1 MSDERTVLVPSNCE
15 ILSHA
20 STEILHTYRNG
31 EVLVR
36 TAAPID
42 STETLINSGVCLDSR
57 LDGQTNRLLESSRSP
72 LDAFSDRDIITAYLE
87 LIGPLDPDWLLILQQ
102 LEIELLQFQPEH
114 SFLSRGSVQAFRQ
127 ALKQYFVIGVV
138 PISAET
144 KPQPPAPESGE
155 EEVWIVVQDQ
165 PDRTA
170 LIQELNSIPEVSI
183 DPNQPIE
190 SVGFYLRLRGRVSA
204 QGQAALLQHP
214 HVLAV
219 EPYSPVQPEDEVA
232 GLILAG
238 QYNSLGQPQGS
249 YLRWLEDHGING
261 AGVTIGIVDAGVEA
275 NHPAFTGRI
284 KQLNPD
290 RKSWHGTFVAGHAAG
305 CYLEEKDSNQFI
317 YGLGM
322 APKAEILIQD
332 NQSTPIALCRE
343 TVTEKS
349 PSGQIGSIQNNSW
362 GAGTKNPM
370 DYGSQEAT
378 YDRLV
383 RNADPDSA
391 IAKPLNICFSAGNS
405 GINGLTR
412 PKAAKNIIVTGNSEN
427 YRPATGKEQSDSI
440 DQLYQGPRGS
450 SYGNCG
456 DGRIAPHL
464 VAPGEWTA
472 SANYDSNPGDR
483 EYISSQLTWGSGTSA
498 ASPKT
503 AGACALLIQ
512 WWRQH
517 HYNQDPSPALLKAML
532 VNGAEPLK
540 AGGFIPNMQQGWGRL
555 NLENVLRPDVQRIYI
570 DQSIRLK
577 QRGDNQTWKIR
588 VANPNLPVKV
598 TLCWTDPP
606 GALGT
611 GTSTASAIVNKLA
624 LRLEA
629 NGETYRGNQFQNG
642 WSYQDGSRDREGWDN
657 LQNIFLAPGTAT
669 GTLQVTVTAL
679 EITTNCLTGKI
690 DIPQQDF
697 ALVISNATIETD
709 QTSVFVSVDPNTNT
723 QTKPKDSGDYWAG
736 RNQDRQSVDYDWWQ
750 KIDNNTKPKPKPA
763 TQQQIEAWWMREDIG
778 SSKPESDRALPPAIV
793 ESLEASITV
802 VTADQSH
809 QIVMANRTESE
820 SSRTNSSEGLVTM
833 GGGKIAE
840 STKDITSLLQYPVDL
855 SRALLQLMQN
865 WTQFGSLQ
873 QKQVAVLLV
882 GAGTRVTADDL
893 FALRRL
899 AQLGQLYLIS
909 TDAQLLSFL
918 VQRVHYSPNLFCRL
932 AKDENA
938 LPTLLR
944 DTIVEASGGQQC
956 EIEMNSIV
964 IENNW
969 LSYYSFN
976 VTHLDRHLTIRLQFP
991 LQQALPKIAL
1001 YRPGQETIELSS
1013 SISGIQVTSGEDF
1026 LQIDCDR
1033 SSISAGAWKLLLQQA
1048 TPDDTYRIRVWAW
1061 TDLGISID
1069 QKTLS
1074 VSDQE
1079 LEFLMTVRGGEGITF
1094 HRLQG
1099 QPRLIQETTSSRE
1112 VESDRF
1118 IEATAIAPREGQRQ
1132 PESSRTV
1139 NAAEL
1144 GTVIRVMPSQ
1154 PGAIALDVPM
1164 WVEGTDPQGVQFTR
1178 LIRQSLL
1185 HLESR
1190 SQWRQR
1196 LVEAA
1201 ELFFTS
1207 ARMIGVE
1214 REAEAIVRLKLQ
1226 RSDRTRWVSVTSPSL
1241 RTQLEW
1247 ILKQSWSTQECLVG
1261 ITGDELFG
1269 LYRALK

>member
-1 MSDERTVLVPSNCE
+1 MSDTERTILVPANCE

-20 STEILHTYRNG
+20 TTEILHTYRNG

-36 TAAPID
+36 TAAPIEP
-42 STETLINSGVCLDSR
+42 TETLINPGICLESP
-57 LDGQTNRLLESSRSP
+57 TNRLLESNRSR
-72 LDAFSDRDIITAYLE
+72 LDSFSDRDIITAYLE

-127 ALKQYFVIGVV
+127 ALKQSFVIDVV
-138 PISAET
+138 PIGAET
-144 KPQPPAPESGE
+144 KPQPPAPESGV
-155 EEVWIVVQDQ
+155 EEVWIIVQDQ

-190 SVGFYLRLRGRVSA
+190 TVGFYLRLRGQVSA
-204 QGQAALLQHP
+204 QGQAALLHHP

-238 QYNSLGQPQGS
+238 QYNSSGQPQGS

-261 AGVTIGIVDAGVEA
+261 AGVTIGIVDAGVET
-275 NHPAFTGRI
+275 NHSAFTGRI
-284 KQLNPD
+284 KQLNPE
-290 RKSWHGTFVAGHAAG
+290 RRSWHGTFVAGHAAG
-305 CYLEEKDSNQFI
+305 CYLQEKDSNQFI
-317 YGLGM
+317 YGLGI
-322 APKAEILIQD
+322 APKAELLIQD

-349 PSGQIGSIQNNSW
+349 PSGQTGSVQNNSW

-383 RNADPDSA
+383 RNADPDGA
-391 IAKPLNICFSAGNS
+391 IAKPLTICFSAGNS
-405 GINGLTR
+405 GVNGLTR

-427 YRPATGKEQSDSI
+427 YRPTIGKDQSDSI

-450 SYGNCG
+450 SHGNCG

-512 WWRQH
+512 WWRHH

-540 AGGFIPNMQQGWGRL
+540 ASGFIPNMQQGWGRL
-555 NLENVLRPDVQRIYI
+555 NLENVLRPDVQRIHV

-588 VANPNLPVKV
+588 VANPNQPVKV
-598 TLCWTDPP
+598 TLCWSDPP

-629 NGETYRGNQFQNG
+629 NGETHRGNQFQNG
-642 WSYQDGSRDREGWDN
+642 WSYQNGSRDREGWDN

-697 ALVISNATIETD
+697 ALVISNAAIETE
-709 QTSVFVSVDPNTNT
+709 QTSVFVSVDPAT
-723 QTKPKDSGDYWAG
+723 QTKPSASGDYWAG
-736 RNQDRQSVDYDWWQ
+736 GNQDRQTLDYDWWQ
-750 KIDNNTKPKPKPA
+750 KIDTNPTKPNQKPA
-763 TQQQIEAWWMREDIG
+763 TQQQVDAWWMREDIG
-778 SSKPESDRALPPAIV
+778 FSKPESDRALPPAIV
-793 ESLEASITV
+793 QSLEASITAI
-802 VTADQSH
+802 TAGQSH

-820 SSRTNSSEGLVTM
+820 SSRSNRSEGLITI
-833 GGGKIAE
+833 GGEKIAE
-840 STKDITSLLQYPVDL
+840 STKNITPLLQYPVDL

-873 QKQVAVLLV
+873 QKRVAVLLV
-882 GAGTRVTADDL
+882 GAGTRVTAEDL
-893 FALRRL
+893 LALRRL

-909 TDAQLLSFL
+909 SDAALLSFL
-918 VQRVHYSPNLFCRL
+918 VQRVHCSPNLFCRL
-932 AKDENA
+932 AKDVNA

-956 EIEMNSIV
+956 AIDANSIV
-964 IENNW
+964 IEDKR

-976 VTHLDRHLTIRLQFP
+976 VTHLDRHLTIRLQFSP
-991 LQQALPKIAL
+991 QQALPKIAL
-1001 YRPGQETIELSS
+1001 YRSGQETIDLSS
-1013 SISGIQVTSGEDF
+1013 STSGIQMTSGEDF
-1026 LQIDCDR
+1026 LQIDCEQQ
-1033 SSISAGAWKLLLQQA
+1033 SISAGAWKLLFQQA

-1061 TDLGISID
+1061 TDLCISVN

-1079 LEFLMTVRGGEGITF
+1079 LNFLMTVQGGEGITF
-1094 HRLQG
+1094 QRLQG
-1099 QPRLIQETTSSRE
+1099 QPRLIQETTSANE
-1112 VESDRF
+1112 AESDRS
-1118 IEATAIAPREGQRQ
+1118 IEVTAIAPREGQRQ

-1139 NAAEL
+1139 DAAEL

-1154 PGAIALDVPM
+1154 TGAIALDVPL
-1164 WVEGTDPQGVQFTR
+1164 WVEGTDPQGAPFTR
-1178 LIRQSLL
+1178 LIRQSLIQ
-1185 HLESR
+1185 LEPR

-1196 LVEAA
+1196 LVEEA
-1201 ELFFTS
+1201 ELFFTP
-1207 ARMIGVE
+1207 AQILGVE
-1214 REAEAIVRLKLQ
+1214 REAGEIVRLKLQ
-1226 RSDRTRWVSVTSPSL
+1226 RGDRTRWVSIASPSL

-1247 ILKQSWSTQECLVG
+1247 ILQQSWSTQECLVG
-1261 ITGDELFG
+1261 ITGDEVYG
-1269 LYRALK
+1269 LYRSLK